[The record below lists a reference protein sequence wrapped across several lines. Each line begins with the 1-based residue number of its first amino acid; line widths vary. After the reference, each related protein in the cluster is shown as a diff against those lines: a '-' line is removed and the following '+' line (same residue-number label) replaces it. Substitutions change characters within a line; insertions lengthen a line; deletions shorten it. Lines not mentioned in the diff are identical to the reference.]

1 MSGISSNQINI
12 SCWMEDLFE
21 VIKDKTLSQIS
32 ILGSRQ
38 SAMSVTKNCFP
49 GIDTKN
55 TQLQYLN
62 IYEQLEA
69 GVRYFDIR
77 PIFNKTSTGYNYL
90 TGNFSKDQKLGF
102 QGCYGEPIKDVLS
115 AVLRFLARYKN
126 EFIILDFDHY
136 LHKEEGVLTDSFTT
150 ITGFP
155 EYVTET
161 LSSVLF
167 TIPTL
172 QKPISNFTLKE
183 ILSHGNVFTRYGK
196 IAASKTEKGI
206 FSKNA
211 LSIYNEPTH
220 TIDLDVMKKDQWE
233 KFEKALEIRTENYS
247 VETLG
252 SSKTDLDAF
261 CPNII
266 RTTLINKNTTNLY
279 NQGNFIEELKVNYLV
294 GQYSNKKLFIRSV
307 DTDENG
313 NLYKKNKYEAFC
325 KTYYDLF
332 ATYTTHENTYLIGFS
347 KEINRLFIAS
357 INVSNETITE
367 TYSETCEYKFDT
379 LITFQTN
386 SKWYLCGQE
395 KQSKCMLVFE
405 LDKNGLGMGIVYNEK
420 WDNFYDTL
428 QTFIY
433 VNKTYIVGQS
443 SFDNAFFMREIGLKE
458 IVSKTYTYQLKW
470 KKFYNTLSVFEFKN
484 RVFVNGQCEQDKS
497 YYLDEIVLN
506 DSKDGLTT
514 KEIDYR
520 YWNHYYPVLI
530 TISKENKITRFVQR
544 VANKNLFAEEMT
556 LHDLFLL
563 AWTVEIE
570 TKHLH
575 INKTK
580 RKNRWSSLFGF
591 RKAAKEIIEIEKL
604 ISTINS
610 AAEANNSLAIE
621 LEERINTKFITANKL
636 PNIILLDYCNAN
648 LSKQIIKLNLE

>member
-1 MSGISSNQINI
+1 
-12 SCWMEDLFE
+12 MEDLFE
-21 VIKDKTLSQIS
+21 TIKDKTLGQIS
-32 ILGSRQ
+32 ISGSRQ
-38 SAMSVTKNCFP
+38 SAMSVTKNCFS

-62 IYEQLEA
+62 IYEQLES

-77 PIFNKTSTGYNYL
+77 PIFNKTSNGYNYL

-136 LHKEEGVLTDSFTT
+136 LHKEGEVLTDSFTT

-161 LSSVLF
+161 LSSILF

-172 QKPISNFTLKE
+172 QKPLSNFTLKE
-183 ILSHGNVFTRYGK
+183 LLSNGNVFTRFGK
-196 IAASKTEKGI
+196 ITTSKTEKGI

-211 LSIYNEPTH
+211 LSIFNQPTNA
-220 TIDLDVMKKDQWE
+220 IDVDVMKKDQWE

-247 VETLG
+247 IETVG
-252 SSKTDLDAF
+252 SSKTNLDAF
-261 CPNII
+261 CPNMIS
-266 RTTLINKNTTNLY
+266 TVLIDKNTINLY
-279 NQGNFIEELKVNYLV
+279 KQGNFTKELKVNYLL
-294 GQYSNKKLFIRSV
+294 GQYGNKKFFIRCA
-307 DTDENG
+307 DTDENSS
-313 NLYKKNKYEAFC
+313 LYKKNKLEDVWE
-325 KTYYDLF
+325 TYYDLF

-357 INVSNETITE
+357 INVSNETIIENYTA
-367 TYSETCEYKFDT
+367 TCEYKFDT
-379 LITFQTN
+379 LITFQDN
-386 SKWYLCGQE
+386 SKWYLCGQDKE
-395 KQSKCMLVFE
+395 SNCMRVFE
-405 LDKNGLGMGIVYNEK
+405 LDENGMGMSIVYEEQ

-433 VNKTYIVGQS
+433 LNKAYIVGQS
-443 SFDNAFFMREIGLKE
+443 SFDNEFCMREIGME
-458 IVSKTYTYQLKW
+458 AIISKTYTYRSNW
-470 KKFYNTLSVFEFKN
+470 KKFYNTLSVFELNN
-484 RVFVNGQCEQDKS
+484 RVFLNGQSEQDKS

-514 KEIDYR
+514 QEIDYR
-520 YWNHYYPVLI
+520 YWNHYYPVLT
-530 TISKENKITRFVQR
+530 TISSENKMTRFTQR
-544 VANKNLFAEEMT
+544 ETNNTLFAEEMT

-563 AWTVEIE
+563 SWTVEIE

-580 RKNRWSSLFGF
+580 RRSRWSSLFGF
-591 RKAAKEIIEIEKL
+591 RKAAKETIEKEKL
-604 ISTINS
+604 TSTINA

-621 LEERINTKFITANKL
+621 LEERVNAKLVAANKL

-648 LSKQIIKLNLE
+648 LSKHVIKLNLE

>member
-1 MSGISSNQINI
+1 
-12 SCWMEDLFE
+12 MEDLFE
-21 VIKDKTLSQIS
+21 TIKDKTLGQIS
-32 ILGSRQ
+32 ISGSRQ
-38 SAMSVTKNCFP
+38 SAMSVTKNCFS

-62 IYEQLEA
+62 IYEQLES

-136 LHKEEGVLTDSFTT
+136 LHKEGEVLTDSFTT

-172 QKPISNFTLKE
+172 QKPLSNFTLKE
-183 ILSHGNVFTRYGK
+183 LLSNGNVFTRFGK
-196 IAASKTEKGI
+196 IATSKTEKGI

-211 LSIYNEPTH
+211 LSIYNNPTNA
-220 TIDLDVMKKDQWE
+220 IDVDVMKKDQWE

-247 VETLG
+247 IETVG
-252 SSKTDLDAF
+252 SSKTNLDAF
-261 CPNII
+261 CPNMISI
-266 RTTLINKNTTNLY
+266 VLIDKNTINLY
-279 NQGNFIEELKVNYLV
+279 KQGNFTKELKVNYLL
-294 GQYSNKKLFIRSV
+294 GQYGNKKFFIRCA
-307 DTDENG
+307 DTDENSS
-313 NLYKKNKYEAFC
+313 LYKKNKLEEIWE
-325 KTYYDLF
+325 TYYDLF

-357 INVSNETITE
+357 INVSNETIIE
-367 TYSETCEYKFDT
+367 TYTATCEYKFDT
-379 LITFQTN
+379 LITFQDN
-386 SKWYLCGQE
+386 SKWYLCGQDKE
-395 KQSKCMLVFE
+395 SNCMRVFE
-405 LDKNGLGMGIVYNEK
+405 LDENGMGMRIVYEEQ
-420 WDNFYDTL
+420 WDNFYDAL

-433 VNKTYIVGQS
+433 LNKAYIVGQS
-443 SFDNAFFMREIGLKE
+443 SFDNEFCMREIVME
-458 IVSKTYTYQLKW
+458 AIISKKYTYRSNW
-470 KKFYNTLSVFEFKN
+470 KKFYNTLSVFELNN
-484 RVFVNGQCEQDKS
+484 RVFLNGQSEQDKS

-520 YWNHYYPVLI
+520 YWNHYYPVLT
-530 TISKENKITRFVQR
+530 TISTENKMTRFTQR
-544 VANKNLFAEEMT
+544 ETNNTLFAEEMT

-563 AWTVEIE
+563 SWTVEIE

-580 RKNRWSSLFGF
+580 RRSRWSSLFGF
-591 RKAAKEIIEIEKL
+591 RKAAKDTIEKEKL
-604 ISTINS
+604 TSTINA

-621 LEERINTKFITANKL
+621 LEERVNAKLVAANKL

-648 LSKQIIKLNLE
+648 LSKHVIKLNLE

>member
-1 MSGISSNQINI
+1 MD
-12 SCWMEDLFE
+12 DLFE
-21 VIKDKTLSQIS
+21 VIKDKTLGQIS
-32 ILGSRQ
+32 ISGSRQ
-38 SAMSVTKNCFP
+38 SAMSVTKNCFS

-62 IYEQLEA
+62 IYEQLES

-136 LHKEEGVLTDSFTT
+136 LHKEGEVLTDSFTT

-172 QKPISNFTLKE
+172 QKPLSNFSLKE
-183 ILSHGNVFTRYGK
+183 LLSKGNVFTRFGK
-196 IAASKTEKGI
+196 IAASKTERGI

-211 LSIYNEPTH
+211 LSIFNQPTNA
-220 TIDLDVMKKDQWE
+220 IDVDVMKKDQWE

-247 VETLG
+247 IETVG
-252 SSKTDLDAF
+252 SSKTNLDAF
-261 CPNII
+261 CPNMIS
-266 RTTLINKNTTNLY
+266 TVLIDKNTINLY
-279 NQGNFIEELKVNYLV
+279 KQGNFTKELKVNYLL
-294 GQYSNKKLFIRSV
+294 GQYGNKKFFIRCA
-307 DTDENG
+307 DTDENSS
-313 NLYKKNKYEAFC
+313 LYKKNKLEDVWE
-325 KTYYDLF
+325 TYYDLF

-357 INVSNETITE
+357 INVSNETIIENYTA
-367 TYSETCEYKFDT
+367 TCEYKFDT
-379 LITFQTN
+379 LITFQDN
-386 SKWYLCGQE
+386 SKWYLCGQDKE
-395 KQSKCMLVFE
+395 SNCMRVFE
-405 LDKNGLGMGIVYNEK
+405 LDENGMGMRIVYEEQ

-433 VNKTYIVGQS
+433 LNKAYIVGQS
-443 SFDNAFFMREIGLKE
+443 SFDNEFCMREIGME
-458 IVSKTYTYQLKW
+458 AIISKTYTYRSNW
-470 KKFYNTLSVFEFKN
+470 KKFYNTLSVFELNN
-484 RVFVNGQCEQDKS
+484 RVFLNGQSEQDKS

-514 KEIDYR
+514 QEIDYR
-520 YWNHYYPVLI
+520 YWNHYYPVLT
-530 TISKENKITRFVQR
+530 TISSENKMTRFTQR
-544 VANKNLFAEEMT
+544 ETNNTLFAEEMT

-563 AWTVEIE
+563 SWTVEIE

-580 RKNRWSSLFGF
+580 RRNRWSSLFGF
-591 RKAAKEIIEIEKL
+591 RKAAKETIEKEKL
-604 ISTINS
+604 TSTINA

-621 LEERINTKFITANKL
+621 LEERVNAKLVAANKL

-648 LSKQIIKLNLE
+648 LSKHVIKLNLE